1 MHNEP
6 SVRFTCASLRFFA
19 ALALIST
26 FGVAAQANAQKLIT
40 FDAPNSSQQPYLGTA
55 AAGINVWG
63 TIVGDVTDDA
73 GGVHGF
79 ARTAAGEFTEFD
91 APGANPAPGAP
102 CLYYAGG
109 TCPTAINDAG
119 VIVGYVGDV
128 NGVFHGF
135 VRSPDGKI
143 TAFDAPGAGTGAGL
157 GTFAFGVND
166 FGTATGYFVDSS
178 GEGHGFLRGAG
189 GKIQT
194 FDYTGGG
201 AAGYLGIYPE
211 SINNAGAVA
220 GWETDG
226 SGFSHGFVRSLEGKI
241 TIFDP
246 SGSAGSCCGLDYA
259 YINDFGVVA
268 GDYWQGAGN
277 VSYGFERGLD
287 GKIAEFQ
294 VPNAGTDP
302 FDGAYV
308 TAVNLEG
315 TTVGYVTDENVEN
328 HCFVR
333 YANGNATVFDVPGQ
347 EAVPGS
353 DFGSAAYAINALGV
367 VAGRWHDTN
376 LVLHAF
382 VRVP

>member
-1 MHNEP
+1 MHNER
-6 SVRFTCASLRFFA
+6 SVRLTCARLRLFA
-19 ALALIST
+19 ALALIPT

-79 ARTAAGEFTEFD
+79 ARTAAGKFTEFD
-91 APGANPAPGAP
+91 APGANPAAGAP
-102 CLYYAGG
+102 CLYGAGG
-109 TCPTAINDAG
+109 TCPTAINDLG
-119 VIVGYVGDV
+119 VIAGNVGDV

-135 VRSPDGKI
+135 VRTPDGKI
-143 TAFDAPGAGTGAGL
+143 ATFDVPGAGTGAGS

-166 FGTATGYFVDSS
+166 FGTVTGYFVDSS
-178 GEGHGFLRGAG
+178 GVGHGYLRGAG

-201 AAGYLGIYPE
+201 AAGYLGLYPD

-226 SGFSHGFVRSLEGKI
+226 SGFSHGFVRSPEGKI

-246 SGSAGSCCGLDYA
+246 PDSAGSFYGLDYA
-259 YINDFGVVA
+259 FINDFGVVA

-287 GKIAEFQ
+287 GKITEFQ

-302 FDGAYV
+302 FGGAYV
-308 TAVNLEG
+308 NALNLEG
-315 TTVGYVTDENVEN
+315 TVTGNVEDIN
-328 HCFVR
+328 EESHAFIR
-333 YANGNATVFDVPGQ
+333 YANGNVTVFDVPGQ
-347 EAVPGS
+347 ESVAGS
-353 DFGSAAYAINALGV
+353 SFGSAAYAINALDV
-367 VAGRWHDTN
+367 VAGRWHDTS